1 VGEGGETAEGGGAAA
16 EGGFLAGGFGTG
28 LTNSAEVDS
37 IALRSF
43 GWGEEAAFTTVGGGA
58 ASAFCFCFCG
68 LGWPD
73 ATAFTRFG
81 AGGPT
86 ISEAFGEREAIA
98 LTNLGAGVGA
108 AFKRSGEYAAAIF
121 ANFGEGVGFTS
132 SVEDKGDTVCDD
144 IFSKVP
150 LLGLGFPA
158 GACKPVFGTE
168 PE

>member
-1 VGEGGETAEGGGAAA
+1 VGEGGETAEGGGATAD
-16 EGGFLAGGFGTG
+16 GGLVTDGFGTG
-28 LTNSAEVDS
+28 LTNSAELDS

-58 ASAFCFCFCG
+58 ASVFFFCG
-68 LGWPD
+68 LDWPD

-81 AGGPT
+81 AGGAT
-86 ISEAFGEREAIA
+86 ISEAFGEMEAIA

-108 AFKRSGEYAAAIF
+108 AFKRSGEYEAAIF
-121 ANFGEGVGFTS
+121 ANFGEGVGFTRA
-132 SVEDKGDTVCDD
+132 VEDEDDTVCDD
-144 IFSKVP
+144 IFSEVP

>member
-1 VGEGGETAEGGGAAA
+1 VSEGGETAEGGGAAA
-16 EGGFLAGGFGTG
+16 GGGFVAGGFGTG

-58 ASAFCFCFCG
+58 APAFCFCG

-73 ATAFTRFG
+73 ATALTRFG

-98 LTNLGAGVGA
+98 LTNLGAGVG
-108 AFKRSGEYAAAIF
+108 
-121 ANFGEGVGFTS
+121 FTS
-132 SVEDKGDTVCDD
+132 AVEDEGDTVRDD
-144 IFSKVP
+144 LFSTVP
-150 LLGLGFPA
+150 LLGLGFTA

>member
-1 VGEGGETAEGGGAAA
+1 MGEGGETAEGGVAAA
-16 EGGFLAGGFGTG
+16 EGSLVPGAFGIG

-58 ASAFCFCFCG
+58 APAFRFCG
-68 LGWPD
+68 LGCPD
-73 ATAFTRFG
+73 ATVFTRFG
-81 AGGPT
+81 AAGPT

-98 LTNLGAGVGA
+98 LTSLGAGVG
-108 AFKRSGEYAAAIF
+108 
-121 ANFGEGVGFTS
+121 FTS
-132 SVEDKGDTVCDD
+132 AVEDEGDTVCDD

-158 GACKPVFGTE
+158 GPCKPVFGTE